1 MVTTAEGSRTH
12 ADISCGLFSTQHSR
26 LKLAQT
32 LFLCPFFFLLLCTFI
47 SFLFLFTTC
56 TSPDVNLFLAFLE
69 DREREREIYK
79 RIEKRK
85 RGLYCPARCTVSQGS
100 ILPSR
105 DGVQSLWLMQ
115 YNGKGPHRTH
125 PEQSVIKRLG
135 SLVYPVRLSS
145 LFHSIPISILHPL
158 FSSSFFQSFCHFI
171 LNLYIV
177 FS

>member
-1 MVTTAEGSRTH
+1 MACFPSR
-12 ADISCGLFSTQHSR
+12 IPCSSL
-26 LKLAQT
+26 LKLSSFT
-32 LFLCPFFFLLLCTFI
+32 LSSSSLHLVSFPFYNLHIPWCQFIFGFLG
-47 SFLFLFTTC
+47 
-56 TSPDVNLFLAFLE
+56 
-69 DREREREIYK
+69 RKGERERYIK

-85 RGLYCPARCTVSQGS
+85 GGLYCPARCTVSQAS

-115 YNGKGPHRTH
+115 YNGRGPHRTH
-125 PEQSVIKRLG
+125 PEQSVIKRFG

-171 LNLYIV
+171 LNLYILC
-177 FS
+177 S

>member
-12 ADISCGLFSTQHSR
+12 ADISCGLFSTQHFCSSF
-26 LKLAQT
+26 KLSSFALSSSSFI
-32 LFLCPFFFLLLCTFI
+32 LFLI
-47 SFLFLFTTC
+47 LFTTC

-69 DREREREIYK
+69 DRERERDIYK

-85 RGLYCPARCTVSQGS
+85 GGLYCPARCTASQGS

-115 YNGKGPHRTH
+115 YNGRGPHRTH

-145 LFHSIPISILHPL
+145 LFHPIPISILHPL
-158 FSSSFFQSFCHFI
+158 FSSSFFQSFCHFM
-171 LNLYIV
+171 LNLYIL
-177 FS
+177 